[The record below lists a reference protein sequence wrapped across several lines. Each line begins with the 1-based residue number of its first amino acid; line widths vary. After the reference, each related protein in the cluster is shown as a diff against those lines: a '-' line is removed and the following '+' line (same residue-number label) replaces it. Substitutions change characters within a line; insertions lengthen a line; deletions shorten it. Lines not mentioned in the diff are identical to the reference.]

1 MVRSGA
7 KRLKGGPEMFI
18 GEYQHTLDAKGRIFV
33 PAKFRDELGEKFIV
47 TIGLDRCLFVFPE
60 ETFNIYKEKLDA
72 ISLANKDARN
82 FTRFFFAG
90 AAECEL
96 DKQGRIMLPQKLR
109 VYASLEKDVT
119 VVGVSGRVEI
129 WNTTEWDKDHS
140 LENFSPDEFSEKMEL
155 LGF

>member
-1 MVRSGA
+1 
-7 KRLKGGPEMFI
+7 MFI
-18 GEYQHTLDAKGRIFV
+18 GEYQHTVDVKGRMFV
-33 PAKFRDELGEKFIV
+33 PAKFREELGEKFIV

-96 DKQGRIMLPQKLR
+96 DKQGRIILPQKLR
-109 VYASLEKDVT
+109 TYAMLDKDVT

-129 WNTTEWDKDHS
+129 WNTEEWDKEHS